1 MRAWVRRFA
10 SQLTRRQSTA
20 AAAASLQSQLLTS
33 ERLMVGLHGAILAA
47 TLLLALATDQPSNV
61 HQHKREHTDRHVSI
75 LMKKRKNARKTGR
88 AQSTK
93 GCQPESNICTRL
105 REQASE
111 EAGAGSQG
119 ERLACTCDCNEVEA
133 TLHSRAMRSKAAR
146 NALASIIA
154 STCPWAS

>member
-47 TLLLALATDQPSNV
+47 MLLLALATDQPSNV

-75 LMKKRKNARKTGR
+75 LIWGKRGRTRARLVVRSQQKVASRSQTYVHDFGNKHRKRQGQEAKGNA
-88 AQSTK
+88 
-93 GCQPESNICTRL
+93 
-105 REQASE
+105 
-111 EAGAGSQG
+111 
-119 ERLACTCDCNEVEA
+119 
-133 TLHSRAMRSKAAR
+133 
-146 NALASIIA
+146 
-154 STCPWAS
+154 